1 MILTVHL
8 TASFPISDICIP
20 VLHGRIQCDRLRHF
34 KTKGKTNLWKFAW
47 FLLITQKNCLLLKQM
62 LMLYL
67 YATLV
72 EATILLSV
80 GFPEPLG
87 SDLEWRI
94 RIQINN
100 SGSGFGSTSDQWCR
114 QKSVLS
120 SCSWMLF
127 DKINLPSLLSF
138 SAYFRGFKVVM
149 TKFI

>member
-1 MILTVHL
+1 M
-8 TASFPISDICIP
+8 
-20 VLHGRIQCDRLRHF
+20 VLVNNSKKMFTF
-34 KTKGKTNLWKFAW
+34 KTNVDA
-47 FLLITQKNCLLLKQM
+47 
-62 LMLYL
+62 L

-114 QKSVLS
+114 QKSVARVHECFLI
-120 SCSWMLF
+120 
-127 DKINLPSLLSF
+127 K
-138 SAYFRGFKVVM
+138 
-149 TKFI
+149 

>member
-1 MILTVHL
+1 MYPCAPWPHSVW
-8 TASFPISDICIP
+8 SFAPFQNRRKDKSLKICM
-20 VLHGRIQCDRLRHF
+20 VLVNNSKKMFTF
-34 KTKGKTNLWKFAW
+34 KTNVDA
-47 FLLITQKNCLLLKQM
+47 
-62 LMLYL
+62 L

-120 SCSWMLF
+120 SCSWMFF

-138 SAYFRGFKVVM
+138 SAYFRGFKVVE
-149 TKFI
+149 TKFIKKIWLLSLDYIWILL